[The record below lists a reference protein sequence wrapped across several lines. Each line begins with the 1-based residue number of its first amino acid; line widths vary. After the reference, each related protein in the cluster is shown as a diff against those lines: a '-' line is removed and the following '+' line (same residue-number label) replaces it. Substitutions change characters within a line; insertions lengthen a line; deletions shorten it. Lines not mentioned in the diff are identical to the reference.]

1 MTYVLKVFELNIRLS
16 TIIPGQPEVKFTR
29 QMLSTSEGSSN
40 TSGLTNVPFF
50 SFQARYPTEKMGV
63 SYEAAMKF
71 FFNRD
76 VFENTL
82 QSEVEIDNV
91 PPDPNTNIN
100 DYEKYC
106 DTKNDIVNH
115 NIMTMLYLLFP
126 TRYPIINDIKNS
138 YNIFSGVDP
147 MRTLWFNPL
156 KRAPFSYLNIGSKK
170 YTVQKVIWMNDMANH
185 PRYREFISKK
195 DREYPRIESSNGHLK
210 IITKTSAE
218 KRKDIKDCYE
228 SNCKDAYKILYVG
241 IDMAG
246 SNYAEM
252 YLMVDLIDGEVNAT
266 NMRSIYCPLFG
277 EITGDKLEQMYREL
291 TDKNPHNTHR
301 VDEHRYMFSIKDN
314 KAITSNVKEEDAKK
328 TDNSNDMRENQE
340 YNEINSDARGTF
352 ERIFNELKSDKKF
365 EDMMKDSK
373 INQQRLLLF
382 IKRRYRDTLAAFKY
396 FGTGS
401 QLKRVEIDSYIRQL
415 DRDIVY
421 ASEKV
426 RRSTSDKEE
435 EANQINMNYSKLT
448 KMLLERL
455 YDGVTTGGSRTKSHR
470 QHRSRKYKKKLRRR
484 THRK

>member
-1 MTYVLKVFELNIRLS
+1 MYALKVYELNIKLS
-16 TIIPGQPEVKFTR
+16 TIIPGQSEVKFTR

-76 VFENTL
+76 VFENMLT
-82 QSEVEIDNV
+82 SEVEIDNV
-91 PPDPNTNIN
+91 PPDPKTNI
-100 DYEKYC
+100 DEYKKYC

-115 NIMTMLYLLFP
+115 NIMTMLYSLFP
-126 TRYPIINDIKNS
+126 VRYPVINDIKDS
-138 YNIFSGVDP
+138 YNLFRGVDS
-147 MRTLWFNPL
+147 MKTLWFDPL

-185 PRYREFISKK
+185 PRYREFLSKK
-195 DREYPRIESSNGHLK
+195 DREYPRIESSSGHLN
-210 IITKTSAE
+210 IVTKPSTE
-218 KRKDIKDCYE
+218 RRKDIKECYDT
-228 SNCKDAYKILYVG
+228 NCKDADEILYVG

-252 YLMVDLIDGEVNAT
+252 YLMVDLIDGEVNTT

-291 TDKNPHNTHR
+291 TSKIPHNTHR
-301 VDEHRYMFSIKDN
+301 VDEHRYMFSLKD
-314 KAITSNVKEEDAKK
+314 KTAITSNVKEEDAKK
-328 TDNSNDMRENQE
+328 TDNSNEMKENQE
-340 YNEINSDARGTF
+340 YNEMNSDIRGTF
-352 ERIFNELKSDKKF
+352 ERVFNELKSDKKF
-365 EDMMKDSK
+365 EDMINEAKL
-373 INQQRLLLF
+373 NQQRLLLF
-382 IKRRYRDTLAAFKY
+382 IKRRYRDILSALKY
-396 FGTGS
+396 FGTSS
-401 QLKRVEIDSYIRQL
+401 QLKRVEIDSFIRQL

-435 EANQINMNYSKLT
+435 EANRINMNYSKLT

-470 QHRSRKYKKKLRRR
+470 QRRSRKYKKKLRRR